1 MIEAALARVTGF
13 LKDTVDRYKRDAAY
27 PVPAFRLTVDGSDI
41 AQLIS
46 PRLMSLELTDNR
58 GIEADQ
64 LSITLSDHD
73 GLLAIPPKGAVVRLW
88 LGWSDTGLV
97 DKGTYTVDETE
108 HSGAPDVLSI
118 RARSADLR
126 KGLKTKRERSWSNT
140 TLGDVLGDIAIGNGL
155 TATIAGSLDGLP
167 ILQLDQANESDANLI
182 SRLGEEFDAV
192 ASVKAGC
199 LLCMP
204 AGGGKTASGLN
215 LPHITLTRTD
225 GDQHRYL
232 LADRD
237 SYDGVRA
244 YFYDVNSAKK
254 QEAIAGGG
262 ENLKDLR
269 HTYSDKQSALRA
281 ARAEFNR
288 LRRGSATLSYTLAVG
303 RPDLIPELTY
313 TLQGVKAEI
322 DEIIW
327 YGGNVQHNLSPDNGY
342 TMSLELES
350 KLPEDTVDD
359 LAEENKLNYTGII
372 AYYRDDKTGKE
383 KTMTAGDQAKPR
395 RLLWLYANKNT
406 AKRAVDREWKRLQAA
421 KAEAGGP
428 ADSGAKV

>member
-1 MIEAALARVTGF
+1 MIDAALSRVTGF

-27 PVPAFRLTVDGSDI
+27 PVPAFRVTVDGNDI

-73 GLLAIPPKGAVVRLW
+73 GLLSIPPKGAVVRLW

-97 DKGTYTVDETE
+97 DKGTYTVDEIE
-108 HSGAPDVLSI
+108 HSGAPDMLSI

-126 KGLKTKRERSWSNT
+126 KALKTKRERSWSNT

-155 TATIAGSLDGLP
+155 TATIAGALDGLP

-204 AGGGKTASGLN
+204 AGGGKTASGLD
-215 LPHITLTRTD
+215 LPHITLTRAD

-269 HTYSDKQSALRA
+269 HTYSDKQSARRA
-281 ARAEFNR
+281 ARAEVNR

-359 LAEENKLNYTGII
+359 LAVENKLDYTGII

-383 KTMTAGDQAKPR
+383 KTMTAGDQDKPR

-406 AKRAVDREWKRLQAA
+406 AKRAVDREWKRLQAT
-421 KAEAGGP
+421 KAETGGP
-428 ADSGAKV
+428 ADGGAKV

>member
-1 MIEAALARVTGF
+1 MSKVTGY
-13 LKDTVDRYKRDAAY
+13 LKDTAQRFIRDAAY
-27 PVPAFRLTVDGSDI
+27 PVPAFRLSVDGLDI
-41 AQLIS
+41 ARKIS

-58 GIEADQ
+58 GVEADQ
-64 LSITLSDHD
+64 LTITLSDHD
-73 GLLAIPPKGAVVRLW
+73 GLLTIPPKGAVLRLW

-140 TLGDVLGDIAIGNGL
+140 TLGEVLGDIAMGNNL
-155 TATIAGSLDGLP
+155 TATIAGALDGLP

-182 SRLGEEFDAV
+182 SRLGEEFDTV

-199 LLCMP
+199 LLCLP
-204 AGGGKTASGLN
+204 AGGGKTASGLD

-232 LADRD
+232 QADRD

-244 YFYDVNSAKK
+244 YYYDVNSAKK

-262 ENLKDLR
+262 DNLKDLR
-269 HTYSDKQSALRA
+269 HTYSDQQSALRA
-281 ARAEFNR
+281 ARAEFRR
-288 LRRGSATLSYTLAVG
+288 LQRGSATLSYTLAMG

-327 YGGNVQHNLSPDNGY
+327 YGGDVQHSLTADGGY
-342 TMSLELES
+342 TVSLELES
-350 KLPEDTVDD
+350 KLPEDNVED
-359 LAEENKLNYTGII
+359 LAEENAGDYTGII
-372 AYYRDDKTGKE
+372 AYYRDEKSGKE
-383 KTMTAGDQAKPR
+383 KTITAGDQAKPR
-395 RLLWLYANKNT
+395 RLRWLYASAKT
-406 AKRAVDREWKRLQAA
+406 AKRAVEREWA
-421 KAEAGGP
+421 KFTQ
-428 ADSGAKV
+428 

>member
-1 MIEAALARVTGF
+1 MIEPVVSKVTGY
-13 LKDTVDRYKRDAAY
+13 LRNTAERYARDAAY
-27 PVPAFRLTVDGSDI
+27 PVPAFRLTVDGLDI

-58 GIEADQ
+58 GVEADQ

-73 GLLAIPPKGAVVRLW
+73 GLLSIPPKGAVLRLW

-140 TLGDVLGDIAIGNGL
+140 TLGEVLGDIAIGNGL
-155 TATIAGSLDGLP
+155 TATIAGALDGLP

-192 ASVKAGC
+192 SSVKAGC
-199 LLCMP
+199 LLCLP
-204 AGGGKTASGLN
+204 AGGGKTASGMD
-215 LPHITLTRTD
+215 LPHITLTRAD

-232 LADRD
+232 QADRD

-244 YFYDVNSAKK
+244 YYYDVNSAKK

-262 ENLKDLR
+262 DNLKDLR
-269 HTYSDKQSALRA
+269 HTYSDQQSALRA
-281 ARAEFNR
+281 ARAEFRR
-288 LRRGSATLSYTLAVG
+288 LQRGSATLSYNLAMG

-327 YGGNVQHNLSPDNGY
+327 YGGNVQHSLSAEGGY
-342 TMSLELES
+342 TVSLELES
-350 KLPEDTVDD
+350 KLPEDNVED
-359 LAEENKLNYTGII
+359 LAEENTSEYTGII
-372 AYYRDDKTGKE
+372 AYYRDHKTGKE
-383 KTMTAGDQAKPR
+383 KTITAGDQAKPR
-395 RLLWLYANKNT
+395 RLRWLYASEKT
-406 AKRAVDREWKRLQAA
+406 AKRAVDREWGRMKT
-421 KAEAGGP
+421 
-428 ADSGAKV
+428 

>member
-1 MIEAALARVTGF
+1 VIESVISKVTGYVRS
-13 LKDTVDRYKRDAAY
+13 TAEQYVRDAAY
-27 PVPAFRLTVDGSDI
+27 PVPAFRLTVDGLDI
-41 AQLIS
+41 AHLVS

-58 GIEADQ
+58 GVEADQ

-73 GLLAIPPKGAVVRLW
+73 GLLSIPPKGAVLRLW

-140 TLGDVLGDIAIGNGL
+140 TLGKVLGDIAIGNGL
-155 TATIAGSLDGLP
+155 SATIAGSLDGLP

-192 ASVKAGC
+192 TSVKAGC
-199 LLCMP
+199 LLCLP
-204 AGGGKTASGLN
+204 AGGGKTASGLD
-215 LPHITLTRTD
+215 LPHITLTRAD

-232 LADRD
+232 QADRD

-244 YFYDVNSAKK
+244 YYYDVNSAKK
-254 QEAIAGGG
+254 QEAIAGSGD
-262 ENLKDLR
+262 NLKDLR
-269 HTYSDKQSALRA
+269 HTYSDQQSALRA
-281 ARAEFNR
+281 ARSEFRR
-288 LRRGSATLSYTLAVG
+288 LQRGSATLSYNLAMG

-327 YGGNVQHNLSPDNGY
+327 YGGNVQHSLSADGGY
-342 TMSLELES
+342 TVSLELES
-350 KLPEDTVDD
+350 KLPEDNVED
-359 LAEENKLNYTGII
+359 LAEENKGDYTGII
-372 AYYRDDKTGKE
+372 AYYRDHKTGKE
-383 KTMTAGDQAKPR
+383 KTITAGDQSKPR
-395 RLLWLYANKNT
+395 RLRWLYASEKT
-406 AKRAVDREWKRLQAA
+406 AKRAADRELARQKNSSQL
-421 KAEAGGP
+421 
-428 ADSGAKV
+428 

>member
-1 MIEAALARVTGF
+1 MIDAALSRVTGF

-27 PVPAFRLTVDGSDI
+27 PVPAFRVTVDGNDI

-73 GLLAIPPKGAVVRLW
+73 GLLSIPPKGAVVRLW

-97 DKGTYTVDETE
+97 DKGTYTVDEIE
-108 HSGAPDVLSI
+108 HSGAPDMLSI

-126 KGLKTKRERSWSNT
+126 KALKTKRERSWSNT

-155 TATIAGSLDGLP
+155 TATIAGALDGLP

-204 AGGGKTASGLN
+204 AGGGKTASGLD
-215 LPHITLTRTD
+215 LPHITLTRAD

-359 LAEENKLNYTGII
+359 LAVENKLDYTGII

-383 KTMTAGDQAKPR
+383 KTMTAGDQDKPR

-406 AKRAVDREWKRLQAA
+406 AKRAVDREWKRLQAT
-421 KAEAGGP
+421 KAETGGP
-428 ADSGAKV
+428 ADGGAKV

>member
-1 MIEAALARVTGF
+1 MIESVISKVTGY
-13 LKDTVDRYKRDAAY
+13 LHNTAERYVRDAAY
-27 PVPAFRLTVDGSDI
+27 PVPAFRLTVDGMDI
-41 AQLIS
+41 AKLIS

-58 GIEADQ
+58 GVEADQ
-64 LSITLSDHD
+64 LNITLSDHD
-73 GLLAIPPKGAVVRLW
+73 GLLSIPPKGAVLKLW

-155 TATIAGSLDGLP
+155 TATISGALDGLP

-199 LLCMP
+199 LLCLP
-204 AGGGKTASGLN
+204 AGGGKTASGLD
-215 LPHITLTRTD
+215 LPHITLTRAD

-232 LADRD
+232 QADRD

-244 YFYDVNSAKK
+244 YYYDVNSAKK

-262 ENLKDLR
+262 DNLKDLR
-269 HTYSDKQSALRA
+269 HTYSDQQSALRA
-281 ARAEFNR
+281 ARAEFRR
-288 LRRGSATLSYTLAVG
+288 LQRGSATLSYTLAMG

-313 TLQGVKAEI
+313 TLQGVKAEV

-327 YGGNVQHNLSPDNGY
+327 YGGNVQHSLSADGGY
-342 TMSLELES
+342 TVSLELES
-350 KLPEDTVDD
+350 KLPEDSVEDM
-359 LAEENKLNYTGII
+359 AEENKDDYTGII
-372 AYYRDDKTGKE
+372 AHYRDQKTGKE
-383 KTMTAGDQAKPR
+383 KTITAGDQTKPR
-395 RLLWLYANKNT
+395 RLRWLYANERT
-406 AKRAVDREWKRLQAA
+406 AKRALDREWRKMQNH
-421 KAEAGGP
+421 
-428 ADSGAKV
+428 SNN

>member
-1 MIEAALARVTGF
+1 MIDAALARVTGF
-13 LKDTVDRYKRDAAY
+13 VEDAVDQYRRETSY
-27 PVPAFRLTVDGSDI
+27 PVPAFRITVDGNDI

-46 PRLMSLELTDNR
+46 PRLISLQLTDNR

-73 GLLAIPPKGAVVRLW
+73 GLLTIPPKGAVLRLW

-126 KGLKTKRERSWSNT
+126 KGLKTKRERNWSNS

-155 TATIAGSLDGLP
+155 TATIAGALDGLP

-182 SRLGEEFDAV
+182 SRIGEEFDAV
-192 ASVKAGC
+192 ITVKAGC
-199 LLCMP
+199 LMCLP
-204 AGGGKTASGLN
+204 AGGGKTASGLD
-215 LPHITLTRTD
+215 LPHITLVRAD

-262 ENLKDLR
+262 DNLKDLR
-269 HTYSDKQSALRA
+269 HTYSDRQSALRA

-288 LRRGSATLSYTLAVG
+288 LQRGSATLSYTLAVG

-313 TLQGVKAEI
+313 TLEGVKPEI
-322 DEIIW
+322 DAIIW
-327 YGGNVQHNLSPDNGY
+327 YGGNVQHSLSADSGY
-342 TMSLELES
+342 TVSLELES
-350 KLPEDTVDD
+350 KLPEDTVDG
-359 LAEENKLNYTGII
+359 LAEENRQDYTGII
-372 AYYRDDKTGKE
+372 AYYRDKKTGKQM
-383 KTMTAGDQAKPR
+383 TITAGDQTKPR
-395 RLLWLYANKNT
+395 RLKWLYASKTT
-406 AKRAVDREWKRLQAA
+406 AKRAVDREWKKMQEA
-421 KAEAGGP
+421 KA
-428 ADSGAKV
+428 V

>member
-1 MIEAALARVTGF
+1 MIDAALARVTGF
-13 LKDTVDRYKRDAAY
+13 LDKTIERYKREAAY
-27 PVPAFRLTVDGSDI
+27 PVPAFRITVDGNDI

-46 PRLMSLELTDNR
+46 PRLMSLDLTDNR

-73 GLLAIPPKGAVVRLW
+73 GLLAIPPKGAVIRLW

-108 HSGAPDVLSI
+108 HSGTPDMLSI

-140 TLGDVLGDIAIGNGL
+140 TLGDVLGDIALGNGL
-155 TATIAGSLDGLP
+155 TATIAGALDGLP

-182 SRLGEEFDAV
+182 SRVGEEFDAV
-192 ASVKAGC
+192 VTVKAGC
-199 LLCMP
+199 LLCLP
-204 AGGGKTASGLN
+204 AGGGKTASGAE
-215 LPHITLTRTD
+215 LPHITLTRAD

-232 LADRD
+232 QADRD

-269 HTYSDKQSALRA
+269 HTYSDRQSALRA

-288 LRRGSATLSYTLAVG
+288 QQRGSATLSYTLAMG

-313 TLQGVKAEI
+313 TLEGVKPEI

-327 YGGNVQHNLSPDNGY
+327 YGGNVQHTLSADNGY
-342 TMSLELES
+342 TVSLELES
-350 KLPEDTVDD
+350 KLPEDTVED
-359 LAEENKLNYTGII
+359 LAEENKGDFTGII
-372 AYYRDDKTGKE
+372 AYYRDKKTGSDKTV
-383 KTMTAGDQAKPR
+383 TAGDQSKPR
-395 RLLWLYANKNT
+395 RLRWLYSTEKT
-406 AKRAVDREWKRLQAA
+406 ATRAVDREWRRLQR
-421 KAEAGGP
+421 KL
-428 ADSGAKV
+428 

>member
-1 MIEAALARVTGF
+1 MIESVISKVTGY
-13 LKDTVDRYKRDAAY
+13 LRNTAERYVRDAAY
-27 PVPAFRLTVDGSDI
+27 PVPAFRLTVDGLDI

-58 GIEADQ
+58 GVEADQ

-73 GLLAIPPKGAVVRLW
+73 GLLSIPPKGAVLRLW

-126 KGLKTKRERSWSNT
+126 KGLKIKRERSWSNT

-155 TATIAGSLDGLP
+155 TATIARALKGLS

-182 SRLGEEFDAV
+182 SRLAEDFDAV

-199 LLCMP
+199 LLCLP
-204 AGGGKTASGLN
+204 AGGGKSASGMV
-215 LPHITLTRTD
+215 LPHITLTRAD

-232 LADRD
+232 QADRD

-244 YFYDVNSAKK
+244 YYYDVNSAKK

-262 ENLKDLR
+262 DNLKDLR
-269 HTYSDKQSALRA
+269 HTYSDQQSALRA
-281 ARAEFNR
+281 ARAEFRR
-288 LRRGSATLSYTLAVG
+288 LQRGSATLSYNLAMG

-313 TLQGVKAEI
+313 TLQGVKEEI

-327 YGGNVQHNLSPDNGY
+327 YGGNVQHSLSADGGY
-342 TMSLELES
+342 TVSLELES
-350 KLPEDTVDD
+350 KLPEDNVED
-359 LAEENKLNYTGII
+359 LAEENKGDYTGII
-372 AYYRDDKTGKE
+372 AYYRDKKTGKE
-383 KTMTAGDQAKPR
+383 KTITAGDQAKPR
-395 RLLWLYANKNT
+395 RLRWLYASERT
-406 AKRAVDREWKRLQAA
+406 AKRAVDREWKKAQAN
-421 KAEAGGP
+421 KQ
-428 ADSGAKV
+428 V

>member
-1 MIEAALARVTGF
+1 MIESVISKVTGY
-13 LKDTVDRYKRDAAY
+13 LRNTAERYARDAAY
-27 PVPAFRLTVDGSDI
+27 PVPAFRLTVDGLDI

-46 PRLMSLELTDNR
+46 PRLMGLELTDNR
-58 GIEADQ
+58 GVEADQ

-73 GLLAIPPKGAVVRLW
+73 GLLTIPPKGAVLRLW

-155 TATIAGSLDGLP
+155 TATIAGALDGLP

-199 LLCMP
+199 LLCLP
-204 AGGGKTASGLN
+204 AGGGKTANGMD
-215 LPHITLTRTD
+215 LPHIVLTRED

-232 LADRD
+232 QADRD

-244 YFYDVNSAKK
+244 YYYDVNSAKK

-262 ENLKDLR
+262 DNLKDLR
-269 HTYSDKQSALRA
+269 HTYSDQQSALRA
-281 ARAEFNR
+281 ARAEFRR
-288 LRRGSATLSYTLAVG
+288 LQRGSATLSYTLAMG

-313 TLQGVKAEI
+313 TLQGVKEEI

-327 YGGNVQHNLSPDNGY
+327 YGGNVQHSLTDSGGY
-342 TMSLELES
+342 TVSLELES
-350 KLPEDTVDD
+350 KLPEDNVED
-359 LAEENKLNYTGII
+359 LAEENKGDYTGII
-372 AYYRDDKTGKE
+372 AYYRDQKTGKE
-383 KTMTAGDQAKPR
+383 KTITAGDQTKPR
-395 RLLWLYANKNT
+395 RLRWLYASEKT
-406 AKRAVDREWKRLQAA
+406 AKRAVDREWKKAQAE
-421 KAEAGGP
+421 KQ
-428 ADSGAKV
+428 V

>member
-1 MIEAALARVTGF
+1 VIEPVIAKVTGY
-13 LKDTVDRYKRDAAY
+13 LRNTAERYVRDAAY
-27 PVPAFRLTVDGSDI
+27 PVPVFRLAVDGLDI

-58 GIEADQ
+58 GVEADQ

-73 GLLAIPPKGAVVRLW
+73 GLLTIPPKGAVLRLW

-155 TATIAGSLDGLP
+155 TATIAGALNGLP

-199 LLCMP
+199 LLCLP
-204 AGGGKTASGLN
+204 AGGGKTANGLD
-215 LPHITLTRTD
+215 LPHITLTRAD

-232 LADRD
+232 QADRD

-244 YFYDVNSAKK
+244 YYYDVNSAKK

-262 ENLKDLR
+262 DNLKDLR
-269 HTYSDKQSALRA
+269 HTYSDQQSALRA
-281 ARAEFNR
+281 ARAEFRR
-288 LRRGSATLSYTLAVG
+288 LQRGSATLSYNLAMG

-327 YGGNVQHNLSPDNGY
+327 YGGNVQHSLSADGGY
-342 TMSLELES
+342 TVSLELES
-350 KLPEDTVDD
+350 KLPEDNVED
-359 LAEENKLNYTGII
+359 LAEENKGDYTGII
-372 AYYRDDKTGKE
+372 AYYRDHKTGKE
-383 KTMTAGDQAKPR
+383 KTITAGDQTKPR
-395 RLLWLYANKNT
+395 RLRWLYASEKT
-406 AKRAVDREWKRLQAA
+406 AKRAVDREWKKAQAD
-421 KAEAGGP
+421 KQ
-428 ADSGAKV
+428 V

>member
-1 MIEAALARVTGF
+1 MIEPLIAKVTGY
-13 LKDTVDRYKRDAAY
+13 LRNTAERYVRDAAY
-27 PVPAFRLTVDGSDI
+27 PVPAFRLAVDGLDI

-58 GIEADQ
+58 GVEADQ

-73 GLLAIPPKGAVVRLW
+73 GLLTIPPKGAVLRLW

-155 TATIAGSLDGLP
+155 TATIAGALDGLP

-199 LLCMP
+199 LLCLP
-204 AGGGKTASGLN
+204 AGGGKTASGLD
-215 LPHITLTRTD
+215 LPHITLTRED

-232 LADRD
+232 QADRD

-244 YFYDVNSAKK
+244 YYYDVNSANK

-262 ENLKDLR
+262 DNLKDLR
-269 HTYSDKQSALRA
+269 HTYSDQQSALRA
-281 ARAEFNR
+281 ARAEFRR
-288 LRRGSATLSYTLAVG
+288 LQRGSATLSYTLAMG

-327 YGGNVQHNLSPDNGY
+327 YGGNVQHSLSADGGY
-342 TMSLELES
+342 TVSLELES
-350 KLPEDTVDD
+350 KLPEDNVED
-359 LAEENKLNYTGII
+359 LAEENKGDYTGII
-372 AYYRDDKTGKE
+372 AYYRDQKTGKE
-383 KTMTAGDQAKPR
+383 KTVTAGDQTKPR
-395 RLLWLYANKNT
+395 RLRWLYAT
-406 AKRAVDREWKRLQAA
+406 DSSAKRAVEREWRKM
-421 KAEAGGP
+421 KAGP
-428 ADSGAKV
+428 LA

>member
-1 MIEAALARVTGF
+1 MIDAVLSKVTGY
-13 LKDTVDRYKRDAAY
+13 LKDTAQRFIRDAAY
-27 PVPAFRLTVDGSDI
+27 PVPAFRLSVDGLDI
-41 AQLIS
+41 AQKIS
-46 PRLMSLELTDNR
+46 PRLMSMELTDNR
-58 GIEADQ
+58 GVEADQ
-64 LSITLSDHD
+64 LTITLSDHD
-73 GLLAIPPKGAVVRLW
+73 GLLTIPPKGAVLRLW

-140 TLGDVLGDIAIGNGL
+140 TLGEVLGDIAIGNNL
-155 TATIAGSLDGLP
+155 TATIAGALDGLP

-192 ASVKAGC
+192 ASIKAGC
-199 LLCMP
+199 LLCLP
-204 AGGGKTASGLN
+204 AGGGKTASGLD
-215 LPHITLTRTD
+215 LPHITLTRID

-232 LADRD
+232 QADRD

-244 YFYDVNSAKK
+244 YYYDVNSAKK

-262 ENLKDLR
+262 DNLKDLR
-269 HTYSDKQSALRA
+269 HTYSDQQSALRA
-281 ARAEFNR
+281 ARAEFRR
-288 LRRGSATLSYTLAVG
+288 LQRGSATLSYTLAMG

-327 YGGNVQHNLSPDNGY
+327 YGGNVQHSLTADGGY
-342 TMSLELES
+342 TVSLELES
-350 KLPEDTVDD
+350 KLPEDNVED
-359 LAEENKLNYTGII
+359 LAEDDAGDYTGII
-372 AYYRDDKTGKE
+372 AYYRDEKSGKE
-383 KTMTAGDQAKPR
+383 KTITAGDQAKPR
-395 RLLWLYANKNT
+395 RLRWLYASEKT
-406 AKRAVDREWKRLQAA
+406 AKRAVEREWRKMQAGLLA
-421 KAEAGGP
+421 
-428 ADSGAKV
+428 

>member
-1 MIEAALARVTGF
+1 MIGYLNGSAE
-13 LKDTVDRYKRDAAY
+13 RDAAY
-27 PVPAFRLTVDGSDI
+27 PVPLFRLTVDGHDI
-41 AQLIS
+41 AHLIS

-58 GIEADQ
+58 GVEADQ

-73 GLLAIPPKGAVVRLW
+73 GLLSIPPKGAILRLW

-97 DKGTYTVDETE
+97 DKGTYTVDEIE

-140 TLGDVLGDIAIGNGL
+140 TLGEVLGDIAIGNGL
-155 TATIAGSLDGLP
+155 TATIADALVGLP
-167 ILQLDQANESDANLI
+167 ILQVDQANESDANLI
-182 SRLGEEFDAV
+182 SRLGEEFDVV

-204 AGGGKTASGLN
+204 AGGGKSVSGLD
-215 LPHITLTRTD
+215 LPHITLTRAD

-232 LADRD
+232 QADRD

-244 YFYDVNSAKK
+244 YYYDVNSAKK

-262 ENLKDLR
+262 DNLKDLR
-269 HTYSDKQSALRA
+269 HTYSDQQSALRA
-281 ARAEFNR
+281 ARSEFKR
-288 LRRGSATLSYTLAVG
+288 LQRGSSTLSYSLAMG

-327 YGGNVQHNLSPDNGY
+327 YGGNVQHSLTADGGY
-342 TMSLELES
+342 TVSLELES
-350 KLPEDTVDD
+350 KLPEDGVED
-359 LAEENKLNYTGII
+359 LVEDNQGDFTGAV
-372 AYYRDDKTGKE
+372 AYYRDSNTGTE
-383 KTMTAGDQAKPR
+383 KMVTAGDQTTPR
-395 RLLWLYANKNT
+395 RLQFLYASQYS
-406 AKRAVDREWKRLQAA
+406 AKRAVDREWARMEQ
-421 KAEAGGP
+421 
-428 ADSGAKV
+428 

>member
-1 MIEAALARVTGF
+1 MIESVISKVTGY
-13 LKDTVDRYKRDAAY
+13 LRNTAERYVRDAAY
-27 PVPAFRLTVDGSDI
+27 PVPAFRLTVDGLDI

-58 GIEADQ
+58 GVEADQ

-73 GLLAIPPKGAVVRLW
+73 GLLTIPPKGAVLRLW

-155 TATIAGSLDGLP
+155 TATLAGALDGLP

-199 LLCMP
+199 LLCLP
-204 AGGGKTASGLN
+204 AGGGKTASGMD
-215 LPHITLTRTD
+215 LPHITLTRAD

-232 LADRD
+232 QADRD

-244 YFYDVNSAKK
+244 YYYDVNSAKK

-262 ENLKDLR
+262 DNLKDLR
-269 HTYSDKQSALRA
+269 HTYSDQQSALRA
-281 ARAEFNR
+281 ARAEFRR
-288 LRRGSATLSYTLAVG
+288 LQRGSATLSYNLAMG

-313 TLQGVKAEI
+313 TLQGVKEEI

-327 YGGNVQHNLSPDNGY
+327 YGGNVQHSLSADGGY
-342 TMSLELES
+342 TVSLELES
-350 KLPEDTVDD
+350 KLPEDNVED
-359 LAEENKLNYTGII
+359 LAEENKGDYTGII
-372 AYYRDDKTGKE
+372 AYYRDQKTGKE
-383 KTMTAGDQAKPR
+383 KTTTAGEQSKPR
-395 RLLWLYANKNT
+395 RLRWLYATEKT
-406 AKRAVDREWKRLQAA
+406 ARRAVEREWSRMQAH
-421 KAEAGGP
+421 
-428 ADSGAKV
+428 SQS

>member
-1 MIEAALARVTGF
+1 MIGYLNGSAE
-13 LKDTVDRYKRDAAY
+13 RDAAY
-27 PVPAFRLTVDGSDI
+27 PVPLFRLTVDGHDI

-58 GIEADQ
+58 GVEADQ

-73 GLLAIPPKGAVVRLW
+73 GLLSIPPKGAVLRLW

-97 DKGTYTVDETE
+97 DKGTYTVDEIE

-126 KGLKTKRERSWSNT
+126 KGLKIKRERSWSNT
-140 TLGDVLGDIAIGNGL
+140 TLGEVLSDIAIGNGL
-155 TATIAGSLDGLP
+155 TATIADALVGLP
-167 ILQLDQANESDANLI
+167 ILQVDQANESDANMI

-204 AGGGKTASGLN
+204 AGGGKAASGQD
-215 LPHITLTRTD
+215 LPHITLTRAE

-232 LADRD
+232 QADRD

-244 YFYDVNSAKK
+244 YYYDVNSAKK
-254 QEAIAGGG
+254 QEASAGGG
-262 ENLKDLR
+262 DNLKDLR
-269 HTYSDKQSALRA
+269 HTYSDQQSALRA
-281 ARAEFNR
+281 ARSEFKR
-288 LRRGSATLSYTLAVG
+288 LQRGSATLSFSLAMG

-327 YGGNVQHNLSPDNGY
+327 YGGNVQHSLTADGGY
-342 TMSLELES
+342 TVSLELES
-350 KLPEDTVDD
+350 KLPEDGVED
-359 LAEENKLNYTGII
+359 LVEDNQGDFTGVV
-372 AYYRDDKTGKE
+372 AYYRDSNTGTE
-383 KTMTAGDQAKPR
+383 KMVTAGDQTTPR
-395 RLLWLYANKNT
+395 RLQFLYASQYS
-406 AKRAVDREWKRLQAA
+406 AKRAVDREQRKIGR
-421 KAEAGGP
+421 
-428 ADSGAKV
+428 

>member
-1 MIEAALARVTGF
+1 MIDAALARVTGF
-13 LKDTVDRYKRDAAY
+13 IEDAADRYRREASY
-27 PVPAFRLTVDGSDI
+27 PVPAFRVTVDGNDI

-46 PRLMSLELTDNR
+46 PRLMSLQLTDNR

-155 TATIAGSLDGLP
+155 TATISGALDGLP

-182 SRLGEEFDAV
+182 SRVGEEFDAV
-192 ASVKAGC
+192 VTVKAGC
-199 LLCMP
+199 LLCIP
-204 AGGGKTASGLN
+204 AGGGKTASGME
-215 LPHITLTRTD
+215 LPHITLTRAD

-232 LADRD
+232 QADRD

-262 ENLKDLR
+262 DNLKDLR
-269 HTYSDKQSALRA
+269 HTFSDRQSALRA

-288 LRRGSATLSYTLAVG
+288 LQRGSATLSYTLAVG

-313 TLQGVKAEI
+313 TLEGVKPEI
-322 DEIIW
+322 DAIIW
-327 YGGNVQHNLSPDNGY
+327 YGGNVQHSLSADSGY
-342 TMSLELES
+342 TVSLELES
-350 KLPEDTVDD
+350 KLPEDTVEG
-359 LAEENKLNYTGII
+359 LAEENKGDYTGII
-372 AYYRDDKTGKE
+372 AYYRDKKTGKQ
-383 KTMTAGDQAKPR
+383 KTITAGDQSKPR
-395 RLLWLYANKNT
+395 RLKWLYASKTT
-406 AKRAVDREWKRLQAA
+406 AKRAVDREWKKMQES
-421 KAEAGGP
+421 KET
-428 ADSGAKV
+428 

>member
-1 MIEAALARVTGF
+1 VIDSVISKVTGY
-13 LKDTVDRYKRDAAY
+13 LRNTAERYVRDAAY
-27 PVPAFRLTVDGSDI
+27 PVPAFRLTVDGLDI

-73 GLLAIPPKGAVVRLW
+73 GLLTIPPKGAVLRLW

-140 TLGDVLGDIAIGNGL
+140 TLGEVMGDIAIGNGL
-155 TATIAGSLDGLP
+155 TATIAGALDGLP

-199 LLCMP
+199 LLCLP
-204 AGGGKTASGLN
+204 AGGGKTASGMDLA
-215 LPHITLTRTD
+215 HITLTRAD

-232 LADRD
+232 QADRD

-244 YFYDVNSAKK
+244 YYYDVNSAKK

-262 ENLKDLR
+262 DNLKDLR
-269 HTYSDKQSALRA
+269 HTYSDQQSALRA
-281 ARAEFNR
+281 ARAEFRR
-288 LRRGSATLSYTLAVG
+288 LQRGSATLSYTLAMG

-327 YGGNVQHNLSPDNGY
+327 YGGNVQHSLSADGGY
-342 TMSLELES
+342 TVSLELES
-350 KLPEDTVDD
+350 KLPEDNVEGLT
-359 LAEENKLNYTGII
+359 EENKGDYTGII
-372 AYYRDDKTGKE
+372 AYYRDQKTGKE
-383 KTMTAGDQAKPR
+383 KTITAGDQAKPR
-395 RLLWLYANKNT
+395 RLRWLYASEKT
-406 AKRAVDREWKRLQAA
+406 AKRATEREYSRLT
-421 KAEAGGP
+421 K
-428 ADSGAKV
+428 S

>member
-1 MIEAALARVTGF
+1 MIEAALSKVTGY
-13 LKDTVDRYKRDAAY
+13 LKDTAERFIRDASY
-27 PVPAFRLTVDGSDI
+27 PVPAFRLTVDGLDI
-41 AQLIS
+41 AKLIS

-58 GIEADQ
+58 GVEADQ
-64 LSITLSDHD
+64 LSVTLSDHD
-73 GLLAIPPKGAVVRLW
+73 GLLAIPPKGAMLRLW

-155 TATIAGSLDGLP
+155 TTTIAGALDGLP
-167 ILQLDQANESDANLI
+167 IMQLDQANESDANLI

-192 ASVKAGC
+192 TSVKAGC
-199 LLCMP
+199 LLCLP
-204 AGGGKTASGLN
+204 AGGGKTVSGLD
-215 LPHITLTRTD
+215 LPHITLTRAD

-232 LADRD
+232 QADRD

-262 ENLKDLR
+262 DNLKDLR
-269 HTYSDKQSALRA
+269 HTYSDQQSAVRA
-281 ARAEFNR
+281 ARAEFRR
-288 LRRGSATLSYTLAVG
+288 LQRGSATLSYTLAMG

-327 YGGNVQHNLSPDNGY
+327 YGGNVQHSLTGSGGY
-342 TMSLELES
+342 TVSLELES
-350 KLPEDTVDD
+350 KLPEDNVED
-359 LAEENKLNYTGII
+359 LAEENKGDYTGII
-372 AYYRDDKTGKE
+372 AYYRDQKTGKE
-383 KTMTAGDQAKPR
+383 KKVTTGDQTRPW
-395 RLLWLYANKNT
+395 RLRWLYASERT
-406 AKRAVDREWKRLQAA
+406 ARRAVDREWA
-421 KAEAGGP
+421 KSKG
-428 ADSGAKV
+428 

>member
-1 MIEAALARVTGF
+1 MIESIISKVTGYLSNTAERF
-13 LKDTVDRYKRDAAY
+13 MRDAAY
-27 PVPAFRLTVDGSDI
+27 PVPAFRLTVDGLDI

-46 PRLMSLELTDNR
+46 PRLMTLELTDNR
-58 GIEADQ
+58 GVEADQ

-73 GLLAIPPKGAVVRLW
+73 GLLSIPPKGAVLRLW

-140 TLGDVLGDIAIGNGL
+140 TLGEVLGDIAIGNGL
-155 TATIAGSLDGLP
+155 TAAIAGALDGLP

-199 LLCMP
+199 LLCLP
-204 AGGGKTASGLN
+204 AGGGKTASGMD
-215 LPHITLTRTD
+215 LPHITLTRED

-232 LADRD
+232 QADRD

-244 YFYDVNSAKK
+244 YYYDVNSAKK

-262 ENLKDLR
+262 DNLKDLR
-269 HTYSDKQSALRA
+269 HTYSDQQSALRA
-281 ARAEFNR
+281 ARAEFRR
-288 LRRGSATLSYTLAVG
+288 LQRGSATLSYSLAMG

-313 TLQGVKAEI
+313 TLQGVKEEI

-327 YGGNVQHNLSPDNGY
+327 YGGNVQHSLSADGGY
-342 TMSLELES
+342 TVSLELES
-350 KLPEDTVDD
+350 KLPEDNVED
-359 LAEENKLNYTGII
+359 LAEENKGDYTGII
-372 AYYRDDKTGKE
+372 AYYRDQKTGKE
-383 KTMTAGDQAKPR
+383 KTITAGDQTKPR
-395 RLLWLYANKNT
+395 RLRWLYASEKT
-406 AKRAVDREWKRLQAA
+406 AKRAVDREWK
-421 KAEAGGP
+421 KFTEASL
-428 ADSGAKV
+428 A

>member
-1 MIEAALARVTGF
+1 MIEPLISKVTGY
-13 LKDTVDRYKRDAAY
+13 LRNTAERYMRDAAY
-27 PVPAFRLTVDGSDI
+27 PVPAFRLTVDGLDI

-46 PRLMSLELTDNR
+46 PRLMTLQLTDNR
-58 GIEADQ
+58 GVEADQ
-64 LSITLSDHD
+64 LSISLSDHD
-73 GLLAIPPKGAVVRLW
+73 GLLSIPPKGAVLRLW

-155 TATIAGSLDGLP
+155 TATIAGALDGLP

-199 LLCMP
+199 LLCLP
-204 AGGGKTASGLN
+204 AGGGKTASGMD
-215 LPHITLTRTD
+215 LPHIVLTRED

-232 LADRD
+232 QADRD

-244 YFYDVNSAKK
+244 YYYDVNSAKK

-262 ENLKDLR
+262 DNLKDMR
-269 HTYSDKQSALRA
+269 HTYSDQQSALRA
-281 ARAEFNR
+281 ARAEFRR
-288 LRRGSATLSYTLAVG
+288 LQRGSATLSYSLAMG

-327 YGGNVQHNLSPDNGY
+327 YGGNVQHSLSADGGY
-342 TMSLELES
+342 TVSLELES
-350 KLPEDTVDD
+350 KLPEDNVED
-359 LAEENKLNYTGII
+359 LAEENKGNYTGII
-372 AYYRDDKTGKE
+372 AYYRDQKTGKE
-383 KTMTAGDQAKPR
+383 KTITAGDQAKPR
-395 RLLWLYANKNT
+395 RLRWLYASDKT
-406 AKRAVDREWKRLQAA
+406 AKRAVEREWA
-421 KAEAGGP
+421 KFTQ
-428 ADSGAKV
+428 